1 MTKVYQVRIP
11 SELIQQYNDFNAKE
25 QKLIRQKIEEMFMA
39 EFDMCVELGNE
50 YAALKVE
57 DK

>member
-1 MTKVYQVRIP
+1 MIKVYQVRIP
-11 SELIQQYNDFNAKE
+11 AELIQTYNDFNAKE
-25 QKLIRQKIEEMFMA
+25 QKAIRQKIEDMFMD
-39 EFDMCVELGNE
+39 EFDMCVELGDE

>member
-1 MTKVYQVRIP
+1 MIKVYQVRIP
-11 SELIQQYNDFNAKE
+11 AELIQAYNDFNAKE
-25 QKLIRQKIEEMFMA
+25 QKAIRQQIEDMFMD
-39 EFDMCVELGNE
+39 EFDMCAELGDE